1 MDRSR
6 ADSCFLLGCERPQRL
21 PPNDRSS
28 SNPGVSWRHAETSAI
43 TDTEHW
49 LLRPPGGKW
58 GYRILAKPRPPFVI
72 ASAAAAPAVQLGWG
86 RAPSDATALSL
97 RVQAGYDAVD
107 GGDADD
113 CNGHGT
119 HMAGIV
125 GGETYGVEGH
135 LAPSRAHSQLQRIRD
150 GRGWRGGIQWTIDH
164 QQGAQPAAMNMSL
177 GALVISIRAR
187 TQPRSRVSCRTLS
200 TTGWWS
206 SPRREQRRRRVQR
219 LARGRPDRP
228 HCRRDRRFADQ
239 RASFSSFGPCVD
251 LFAPGE

>member
-1 MDRSR
+1 MDDDEVCVTPGQSTPRD
-6 ADSCFLLGCERPQRL
+6 A
-21 PPNDRSS
+21 RSS

-125 GGETYGVEGH
+125 GGETYGVVKDISLHPVRILNCSASGT
-135 LAPSRAHSQLQRIRD
+135 AAGGAAGSSGRSTISRAL
-150 GRGWRGGIQWTIDH
+150 
-164 QQGAQPAAMNMSL
+164 
-177 GALVISIRAR
+177 
-187 TQPRSRVSCRTLS
+187 SR
-200 TTGWWS
+200 
-206 SPRREQRRRRVQR
+206 P
-219 LARGRPDRP
+219 P
-228 HCRRDRRFADQ
+228 
-239 RASFSSFGPCVD
+239 
-251 LFAPGE
+251 